1 MLETGSLTLSHINKE
16 LSFTMKKIVST
27 SLLILFLLFIS
38 YSIYTMII
46 NKDGIDSP
54 IWFQVILGLC
64 FLLVGISNYQQKRY
78 WVVITSIFGVIFV
91 SASIIISV

>member
-1 MLETGSLTLSHINKE
+1 
-16 LSFTMKKIVST
+16 MKKIVST

-46 NKDGIDSP
+46 KKDGIDSP